1 MQIEKYIKKFRFHL
15 LYQHVS
21 AHAIYVVFIT
31 TLIFVTLIQLESIFY
46 FDPRTKESILMIL
59 VGFFILT
66 LIGWLVY
73 YHQAKN
79 DNIKRY
85 SIEKLASVLGK
96 DIFSDKRD
104 IVLNAL
110 QLETS
115 SGENESRALAQS
127 YINSVKK

>member
-1 MQIEKYIKKFRFHL
+1 
-15 LYQHVS
+15 
-21 AHAIYVVFIT
+21 
-31 TLIFVTLIQLESIFY
+31 
-46 FDPRTKESILMIL
+46 MIL

-127 YINSVKK
+127 YINSVKKKL